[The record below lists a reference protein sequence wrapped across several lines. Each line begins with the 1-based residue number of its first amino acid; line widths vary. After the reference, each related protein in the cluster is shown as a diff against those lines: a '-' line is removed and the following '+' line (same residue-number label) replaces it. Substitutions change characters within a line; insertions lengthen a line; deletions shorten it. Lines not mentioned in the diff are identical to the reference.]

1 MMSLFPRL
9 CFVLISFSVALVSA
23 QTCMN
28 KGYFSSNGTYNANR
42 RLILSFLPSNVT
54 AQDAFFYNGSI
65 GQEPNRVYARGMCI
79 PGSTSYDCYHCI
91 KTASGGLIQ
100 SCPNQTDAYW
110 WRVEPTLCHVRY
122 SNSSFSGSADLNP
135 RVVLTN
141 IGDLTSNLTE
151 FTKIWEHLVA
161 RVIVVASTPK
171 NIPFSSNNYY
181 TANIES
187 FEAFQNIYAV
197 MQCTPDLSSGDCES
211 CLRQNARD
219 YQSCCSQ
226 KKGGLV
232 MQPSCFFRWDLYTFS
247 KAFPVASPP
256 PMSIRSLPPPPGDSA
271 NTNDNNS
278 KGISAGIVVAITVP
292 TVVVVFMLVAL
303 GFVLCLKRPSLQIL
317 EHESD
322 SDVSTTN
329 SLQFQYKT
337 VEAATNKFSVNNKL
351 GEGRFGDV
359 YKGKFPNGTEVAV
372 KRLYEMSGKDTR
384 KFRNEVVLVSK
395 LQHKNLVRLL
405 GFCLQGEEKILIY
418 EFLPNKSLDYYLFD
432 PEKQGQLDWTRRN
445 KIIGEIA
452 QGILHLHSHLT
463 VIYREFKAS
472 NILLDDDM
480 NPKISDLGMATIFG
494 MEETRGNTKW
504 NAETLVY
511 MSPEFAMH
519 GKFSMKTDVYSFGI
533 LILEIISGKKNSC
546 LYHMDENTTAGNL
559 VTYVWRLWRNGS
571 QLELVD
577 PAMGGNYKSNE
588 VTRCIHIA
596 LLCVQENPEDR
607 PMLSTIITMLTSN
620 TTILPVPRLPG
631 FFPQIRHN

>member
-271 NTNDNNS
+271 NTNDNS
-278 KGISAGIVVAITVP
+278 KS
-292 TVVVVFMLVAL
+292 
-303 GFVLCLKRPSLQIL
+303 
-317 EHESD
+317 
-322 SDVSTTN
+322 
-329 SLQFQYKT
+329 
-337 VEAATNKFSVNNKL
+337 
-351 GEGRFGDV
+351 
-359 YKGKFPNGTEVAV
+359 
-372 KRLYEMSGKDTR
+372 
-384 KFRNEVVLVSK
+384 SK
-395 LQHKNLVRLL
+395 
-405 GFCLQGEEKILIY
+405 
-418 EFLPNKSLDYYLFD
+418 
-432 PEKQGQLDWTRRN
+432 W
-445 KIIGEIA
+445 
-452 QGILHLHSHLT
+452 
-463 VIYREFKAS
+463 
-472 NILLDDDM
+472 
-480 NPKISDLGMATIFG
+480 
-494 MEETRGNTKW
+494 
-504 NAETLVY
+504 
-511 MSPEFAMH
+511 
-519 GKFSMKTDVYSFGI
+519 
-533 LILEIISGKKNSC
+533 KK
-546 LYHMDENTTAGNL
+546 
-559 VTYVWRLWRNGS
+559 
-571 QLELVD
+571 
-577 PAMGGNYKSNE
+577 K
-588 VTRCIHIA
+588 
-596 LLCVQENPEDR
+596 
-607 PMLSTIITMLTSN
+607 
-620 TTILPVPRLPG
+620 
-631 FFPQIRHN
+631 